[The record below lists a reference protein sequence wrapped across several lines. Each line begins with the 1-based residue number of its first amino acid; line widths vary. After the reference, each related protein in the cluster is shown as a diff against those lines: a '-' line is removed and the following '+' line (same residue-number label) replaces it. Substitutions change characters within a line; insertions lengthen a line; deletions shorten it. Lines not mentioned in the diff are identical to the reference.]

1 MFRVLRFVA
10 VVAVLV
16 AAAVW
21 LADRPGTATLQWQG
35 YRIDT
40 SFTVLAVAVAAIAAV
55 AAAVYRFWS
64 FLRRAPAAL
73 GESWRAKRKQ
83 KGYRALTRGMVA
95 VAAGDADEARRQVK
109 RADVLLNEPPLTM
122 LLSAQAAQLA
132 GDDTAA
138 EKFFAAMA
146 DNPETEFL
154 GIRGLLT
161 QAVKRRDTDKA
172 LDLARRAYRL
182 RPKSE
187 WVTNALFDMQ
197 VRKEQWLDARATLD
211 DSQRRLK
218 LDSETA
224 RRRRAVLTL
233 GLALEAD
240 EQGDGE
246 TAARHARDALD
257 MASDLVPAAVLLAKT
272 LTAAGKGRK
281 AAAAIE
287 RTWREAPHPALLD
300 AYLAATAPDDALE
313 RVRAAQRL
321 TKNNLKHVESHIA
334 LAGVALD
341 ARLWGEAR
349 RSLGAVGDDPPARVC
364 RAMAALEELEHGN
377 VQLAREWLV
386 RATLA
391 DPDPAWVCDT
401 CGNTV
406 KDWRPACGKCDTFDG
421 YRWRTPPHVAALSA
435 PVPPPGLAAPNAAP
449 ALVPPAGNDPDAKP
463 A

>member
-40 SFTVLAVAVAAIAAV
+40 SFTVLALAVAAIAALV
-55 AAAVYRFWS
+55 AAVYRFWS
-64 FLRRAPAAL
+64 FLRRAPSAL
-73 GESWRAKRKQ
+73 SESWRAKRKQ
-83 KGYRALTRGMVA
+83 KGYQALTKGMVA

-132 GDDTAA
+132 GDDKAA

-154 GIRGLLT
+154 GIRGLLS
-161 QAVKRRDTDKA
+161 QAVKRRDTERA

-187 WVTNALFDMQ
+187 WVTKALFDMQ
-197 VRKEQWLDARATLD
+197 VQKGQWLDARATLD

-218 LDSETA
+218 LEPETA

-240 EQGDGE
+240 EKGDGE
-246 TAARHARDALD
+246 MAARHARDALD
-257 MASDLVPAAVLLAKT
+257 LAPDLVPAAVVLAKA

-281 AAAAIE
+281 AATAIE

-300 AYLAATAPDDALE
+300 AYLAATAPDDVLE

-321 TKNNLKHVESHIA
+321 TKNNLAHVESHIA
-334 LAGVALD
+334 LATVALD

-349 RSLGAVGDDPPARVC
+349 KSLGAVGDDPPARVC

-377 VQLAREWLV
+377 AALAREWLM

-406 KDWRPACGKCDTFDG
+406 KDWRPVCGKCHAFDG
-421 YRWRTPPHVAALSA
+421 YRWRTPPHVMA
-435 PVPPPGLAAPNAAP
+435 LAAPMPSLGLAQPDAGP
-449 ALVPPAGNDPDAKP
+449 ALAPPAGDDPAVKP